1 MLQEQE
7 RGFQCCF
14 YLIVKDKR
22 YPFSDFGNPVGI
34 SEAKL
39 YTRSITCV
47 FPSLLLD
54 FIVDLGSAKQE
65 IALLGT
71 RGHKN

>member
-7 RGFQCCF
+7 RCFQCCF
-14 YLIVKDKR
+14 YLIVKDER
-22 YPFSDFGNPVGI
+22 YPFSEFGNPVSI

-39 YTRSITCV
+39 YMRSITRV
-47 FPSLLLD
+47 FPSLLLE